1 MGVSNQV
8 LGLRDRKKIQT
19 RRVIR
24 NEAMRL
30 IEENG
35 YANTTVEQI
44 AEAAEVSP
52 STFFRYFPSK
62 EMVLMANDLDQVTVK
77 ALEQQPSDMPSLQA
91 FRRALEITMATLS
104 EDQWRFE
111 RARLRMVLSIPELM
125 AAQFDEYRRTV
136 AMLTEADCRRIGRE
150 PDDFEVRVFFGALA
164 GGLMAVLDQ
173 AHGVSERML
182 RALNFMEAG
191 MPLGATNGNS
201 APTSSP
207 DDRRSTP

>member
-19 RRVIR
+19 RGAIR

-30 IEENG
+30 IAENG

-62 EMVLMANDLDQVTVK
+62 EMVLMANDLDLVTIR
-77 ALEQQPSDMPSLQA
+77 ALEQQPADLPSLQA

-104 EDQWRFE
+104 EDEWRFE
-111 RARLRMVLSIPELM
+111 RARLRMVLSIPELK
-125 AAQFDEYRRTV
+125 AAQFEEYRSTV
-136 AMLTEADCRRIGRE
+136 AALTEADCRRTGRA
-150 PDDFEVRVFFGALA
+150 PDDFEVRVFVGALA

-173 AHGVSERML
+173 ASGVPERMY
-182 RALNFMEAG
+182 RALDFMEAG
-191 MPLGATNGNS
+191 MPLRGNGDS
-201 APTSSP
+201 
-207 DDRRSTP
+207 

>member
-19 RRVIR
+19 RRVIQ

-30 IEENG
+30 IRENG

-62 EMVLMANDLDQVTVK
+62 EMVLMANDLDRVTVE
-77 ALEQQPSDMPSLQA
+77 ALERQPAELPSLQA
-91 FRRALEITMATLS
+91 FRRALEFTMAKLS
-104 EDQWRFE
+104 EDEWRFE
-111 RARLRMVLSIPELM
+111 RARLRMVLAIPELK

-136 AMLTEADCRRIGRE
+136 VKLTEADCRRTGRQ
-150 PDDFEVRVFFGALA
+150 PDDFEVRVFVGALA
-164 GGLMAVLDQ
+164 GGLMAVLDH
-173 AHGVSERML
+173 AHGVPERMY
-182 RALNFMEAG
+182 RALDFMEAG
-191 MPLGATNGNS
+191 MPLRSTNGD
-201 APTSSP
+201 APP
-207 DDRRSTP
+207 L

>member
-1 MGVSNQV
+1 MGVDDQV
-8 LGLRDRKKIQT
+8 LGLRDRKKLQT

-35 YANTTVEQI
+35 FANTTVEQI

-62 EMVLMANDLDQVTVK
+62 EMVLMANDLDLVTIE
-77 ALEQQPSDMPSLQA
+77 ALEKQPADMPSLQA

-104 EDQWRFE
+104 EDEWRFE
-111 RARLRMVLSIPELM
+111 RARLRMVLSIPELKT
-125 AAQFDEYRRTV
+125 AQFDEYRNTV
-136 AMLTEADCRRIGRE
+136 AALTAADCRRTGRE
-150 PDDFEVRVFFGALA
+150 PDDFEVRVFVGALA

-173 AHGVSERML
+173 ATGVPERMY
-182 RALNFMEAG
+182 RALDFMEAG
-191 MPLGATNGNS
+191 MPLQSRNGDS
-201 APTSSP
+201 
-207 DDRRSTP
+207 

>member
-1 MGVSNQV
+1 MGVSDQV

-62 EMVLMANDLDQVTVK
+62 EMVLMANDLDQVTID
-77 ALEQQPSDMPSLQA
+77 ALEQQPADMPSLQA
-91 FRRALEITMATLS
+91 FRRALEITMTTLS

-111 RARLRMVLSIPELM
+111 RARLRMVLSIPELK
-125 AAQFDEYRRTV
+125 AAQFDEYRHTV
-136 AMLTEADCRRIGRE
+136 AKLIEADCRRTGRE
-150 PDDFEVRVFFGALA
+150 PDDFEVRVFVGALA
-164 GGLMAVLDQ
+164 GGLMAVLDRAQ
-173 AHGVSERML
+173 DVPERMMPERMY
-182 RALNFMEAG
+182 RALDFMEAG
-191 MPLGATNGNS
+191 MPLASKNGD
-201 APTSSP
+201 SP
-207 DDRRSTP
+207 QP

>member
-8 LGLRDRKKIQT
+8 LGLRDRKKIRT

-30 IEENG
+30 IAENG

-62 EMVLMANDLDQVTVK
+62 EMVLMANDLDLVTIR
-77 ALEQQPSDMPSLQA
+77 ALEQQPADLPSLQA

-104 EDQWRFE
+104 EDEWRFE
-111 RARLRMVLSIPELM
+111 RARLRMVLSIPELK
-125 AAQFDEYRRTV
+125 AAQFEEYRSTV
-136 AMLTEADCRRIGRE
+136 AALTAADCRRTGRA
-150 PDDFEVRVFFGALA
+150 PDDFEVRVFVGALA

-173 AHGVSERML
+173 ASGVPERMY
-182 RALNFMEAG
+182 RALDFMEAG
-191 MPLGATNGNS
+191 MPLRGNGDS
-201 APTSSP
+201 
-207 DDRRSTP
+207 